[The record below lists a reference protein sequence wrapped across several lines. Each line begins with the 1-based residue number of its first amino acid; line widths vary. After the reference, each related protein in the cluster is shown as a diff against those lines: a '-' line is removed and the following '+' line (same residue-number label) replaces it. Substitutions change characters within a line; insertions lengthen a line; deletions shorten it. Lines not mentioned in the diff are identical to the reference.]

1 MEKEVGLEA
10 IEEPSQRENRMEPR
24 QMYVGAGWFTFRG
37 ANCVHLLPA
46 LPSVVPG
53 CSFILDRVGGN
64 WQKLGIRAP
73 RRLVIICLP
82 PYLWAYRD
90 GRIFWRA
97 KSMQSRDW
105 LLNSCGLGSIEK
117 ACNQRL
123 FKLTFQRQLAIKLFK
138 EKFVSLNKL
147 FWSKH
152 TAPMSPNEGC
162 CFYK

>member
-53 CSFILDRVGGN
+53 GSFILDRAGGN

-82 PYLWAYRD
+82 AYLWAYRD
-90 GRIFWRA
+90 GRIF
-97 KSMQSRDW
+97 
-105 LLNSCGLGSIEK
+105 
-117 ACNQRL
+117 
-123 FKLTFQRQLAIKLFK
+123 
-138 EKFVSLNKL
+138 
-147 FWSKH
+147 
-152 TAPMSPNEGC
+152 
-162 CFYK
+162 